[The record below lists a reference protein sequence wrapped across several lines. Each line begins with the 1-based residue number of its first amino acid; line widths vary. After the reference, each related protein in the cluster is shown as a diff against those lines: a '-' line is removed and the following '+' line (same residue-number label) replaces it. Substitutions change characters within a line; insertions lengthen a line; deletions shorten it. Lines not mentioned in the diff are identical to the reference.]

1 MQILQSMQHTLS
13 HISNNLEAITHGTLF
28 GKLLISAGAVLTAY
42 FTPILGLLLTC
53 FSTTIVDM
61 LYGFKLA
68 NRQHIK
74 ITSDKNRKGT
84 LTKMR
89 DEFVIICL
97 ARIVEFTVIGTSGVF
112 VLTGG
117 VTAIIALTE
126 IWSILET
133 LNTLN
138 PDGPWRT
145 LSKFLKKKGED
156 YTGIDL
162 DTNDNNNSSN
172 CLKKDNN

>member
-1 MQILQSMQHTLS
+1 MSILQSMQNTLNN
-13 HISNNLEAITHGTLF
+13 ISNNLESITQGTF
-28 GKLLISAGAVLTAY
+28 VGKLLISTGAVLTAY

-68 NRQHIK
+68 HKQHKK
-74 ITSDKNRKGT
+74 ITSDRNRKST
-84 LTKMR
+84 LTKLR
-89 DEFVIICL
+89 DEFAIICL
-97 ARIVEFTVIGTSGVF
+97 ARMIEFTVIGTSGVF
-112 VLTGG
+112 ILTGG
-117 VTAIIALTE
+117 VTVIIALTE

-138 PDGPWRT
+138 PNGPWRS

-172 CLKKDNN
+172 DLKKDNN

>member
-1 MQILQSMQHTLS
+1 MQILQSMQNTLS
-13 HISNNLEAITHGTLF
+13 HIGDHLQSITQGTVM
-28 GKLLISAGAVLTAY
+28 GKLLISLGAALTAY
-42 FTPILGLLLTC
+42 FTPILGLILTC
-53 FSTTIVDM
+53 FTTTIVDM

-68 NRQHIK
+68 HKQHKK

-84 LTKMR
+84 LAKMR
-89 DEFVIICL
+89 DEFIIVCL
-97 ARIVEFTVIGTSGVF
+97 ARLVEFTVIGTSGVF
-112 VLTGG
+112 ILTGG
-117 VTAIIALTE
+117 VTVIIALTE

-138 PDGPWRT
+138 PNGPWRS

-162 DTNDNNNSSN
+162 DTNDNNSSN
-172 CLKKDNN
+172 DLKKDNN

>member
-1 MQILQSMQHTLS
+1 MSILQSMQNTLNN
-13 HISNNLEAITHGTLF
+13 ISNNLELMTQGTF
-28 GKLLISAGAVLTAY
+28 VGKLLISTGAVLTAY

-53 FSTTIVDM
+53 FTTTIVDM

-68 NRQHIK
+68 HKQHKK
-74 ITSDKNRKGT
+74 ITSDRNRKGT
-84 LTKMR
+84 LTKLR
-89 DEFVIICL
+89 DEFAIICL
-97 ARIVEFTVIGTSGVF
+97 ARMIEFTVIGTSGVF
-112 VLTGG
+112 ILTGG
-117 VTAIIALTE
+117 ATVIIALTE

-138 PDGPWRT
+138 PNGPWRS

-162 DTNDNNNSSN
+162 DTNDNNSSN
-172 CLKKDNN
+172 DLKKDNN

>member
-1 MQILQSMQHTLS
+1 MSILQSMQNTLNN
-13 HISNNLEAITHGTLF
+13 ISNNLESMTQGTF
-28 GKLLISAGAVLTAY
+28 VGKLLISTGAVLTAY

-53 FSTTIVDM
+53 FTTTIVDM

-68 NRQHIK
+68 HKQHKK
-74 ITSDKNRKGT
+74 ITSDRNRKGT
-84 LTKMR
+84 LTKLR
-89 DEFVIICL
+89 DEFAIICL
-97 ARIVEFTVIGTSGVF
+97 ARMIEFTVIGTSGVF
-112 VLTGG
+112 ILTGG
-117 VTAIIALTE
+117 ATVIIALTE

-138 PDGPWRT
+138 PNGPWRS

-162 DTNDNNNSSN
+162 DTNDNNSSN
-172 CLKKDNN
+172 DLKKDNN

>member
-1 MQILQSMQHTLS
+1 MSILQSMQHTLN
-13 HISNNLEAITHGTLF
+13 HISDNLESITQGTF
-28 GKLLISAGAVLTAY
+28 VGKLLISTGAVLAAY

-68 NRQHIK
+68 QKQHKK

-84 LTKMR
+84 LTKLR
-89 DEFVIICL
+89 DEFAIICL
-97 ARIVEFTVIGTSGVF
+97 ARMVEFTVMGTSGVF
-112 VLTGG
+112 ILTGG
-117 VTAIIALTE
+117 ATVIIALTE

-138 PDGPWRT
+138 PNGPWRT

-162 DTNDNNNSSN
+162 DINDNNSSN
-172 CLKKDNN
+172 DLKKDNN

>member
-1 MQILQSMQHTLS
+1 MSILQSMQNTLNN
-13 HISNNLEAITHGTLF
+13 ISNHLESMTQGTF
-28 GKLLISAGAVLTAY
+28 VGKLLISTGAVLTAY

-68 NRQHIK
+68 HKQHKK
-74 ITSDKNRKGT
+74 ITSDRNRKGT
-84 LTKMR
+84 LTKLR
-89 DEFVIICL
+89 DEFAIICL
-97 ARIVEFTVIGTSGVF
+97 ARMTEFTVIGTSGVF
-112 VLTGG
+112 ILTGG
-117 VTAIIALTE
+117 ATVIIALTE

-138 PDGPWRT
+138 PNGPWRS

-162 DTNDNNNSSN
+162 DINDNNSSN
-172 CLKKDNN
+172 DLKKDNN

>member
-1 MQILQSMQHTLS
+1 MSILQSIQNTLNN
-13 HISNNLEAITHGTLF
+13 ISNNLESMAQGTF
-28 GKLLISAGAVLTAY
+28 VGKLFISTGAVLTAY

-68 NRQHIK
+68 HKQHKK
-74 ITSDKNRKGT
+74 ITSDRNKKGT
-84 LTKMR
+84 LTKLR
-89 DEFVIICL
+89 DEFAIICL
-97 ARIVEFTVIGTSGVF
+97 ARMIEFTVIGTSGVF
-112 VLTGG
+112 ILTGG
-117 VTAIIALTE
+117 ATVIIALTE

-138 PDGPWRT
+138 PNGPWRS

-162 DTNDNNNSSN
+162 DINDNNSSN
-172 CLKKDNN
+172 DLKKDNN

>member
-1 MQILQSMQHTLS
+1 MSILQSMQHTLN
-13 HISNNLEAITHGTLF
+13 HISDNLESITQGTF
-28 GKLLISAGAVLTAY
+28 VGKLLISTGAVLTAY

-53 FSTTIVDM
+53 FTTTIVDM

-68 NRQHIK
+68 HKQHKK

-84 LTKMR
+84 LTKLR
-89 DEFVIICL
+89 DELIIVCL
-97 ARIVEFTVIGTSGVF
+97 ARLVEFTVIGTSGVF
-112 VLTGG
+112 ILTGG
-117 VTAIIALTE
+117 VTVIIALTE

-138 PDGPWRT
+138 PNGPWRS

-162 DTNDNNNSSN
+162 DINDNNSSN
-172 CLKKDNN
+172 DLKKDNN

>member
-13 HISNNLEAITHGTLF
+13 QISNNLQAITQGTFF
-28 GKLLISAGAVLTAY
+28 GKLLISTGAVLAAY

-74 ITSDKNRKGT
+74 ITSDRNRKGT
-84 LTKMR
+84 LAKMR

-97 ARIVEFTVIGTSGVF
+97 ARMVEFTVIGTSGVF
-112 VLTGG
+112 ILTGG
-117 VTAIIALTE
+117 VTVIIALTE

-138 PDGPWRT
+138 PNGPWKA

>member
-1 MQILQSMQHTLS
+1 MSILQSMQNTLNN
-13 HISNNLEAITHGTLF
+13 ISNNLESMTQGTF
-28 GKLLISAGAVLTAY
+28 VGKLLISTGAVLTAY

-68 NRQHIK
+68 HKQHKK
-74 ITSDKNRKGT
+74 ITSDRNRKGT
-84 LTKMR
+84 LTKLR
-89 DEFVIICL
+89 DEFAIICL
-97 ARIVEFTVIGTSGVF
+97 ARMIEFTVIGTSGVF
-112 VLTGG
+112 ILTGG
-117 VTAIIALTE
+117 ATVIIALTE

-138 PDGPWRT
+138 PNGPWRS

-162 DTNDNNNSSN
+162 DTNDNNSSN
-172 CLKKDNN
+172 DLKKDNN

>member
-1 MQILQSMQHTLS
+1 MSILQSMQNTLNN
-13 HISNNLEAITHGTLF
+13 ISNNLESITQGTF
-28 GKLLISAGAVLTAY
+28 VGKLLISTGAVLTAY

-53 FSTTIVDM
+53 FTTTIVDM

-68 NRQHIK
+68 HKQHKK
-74 ITSDKNRKGT
+74 ITSDRNRKGT
-84 LTKMR
+84 LTKLR
-89 DEFVIICL
+89 DEFAIICL
-97 ARIVEFTVIGTSGVF
+97 ARMIEFTVIGTSGVF
-112 VLTGG
+112 ILTGG
-117 VTAIIALTE
+117 ATVIIALTE

-138 PDGPWRT
+138 PNGPWRS

-162 DTNDNNNSSN
+162 DTNDNNSCNDLEN
-172 CLKKDNN
+172 DNN

>member
-1 MQILQSMQHTLS
+1 MSILQSMQNTLNN
-13 HISNNLEAITHGTLF
+13 ISNNLESMTQGTF
-28 GKLLISAGAVLTAY
+28 VGKLLISTGAVLTAY

-53 FSTTIVDM
+53 FTTTIVDM

-68 NRQHIK
+68 HKQHKK
-74 ITSDKNRKGT
+74 ITSDRNRKGT
-84 LTKMR
+84 LTKLR
-89 DEFVIICL
+89 DEFAIICL
-97 ARIVEFTVIGTSGVF
+97 ARMVEFTVMGTSGVF
-112 VLTGG
+112 ILTGG
-117 VTAIIALTE
+117 ATVIIALTE

-138 PDGPWRT
+138 PNGPWRT

-162 DTNDNNNSSN
+162 DTNDNNSSN
-172 CLKKDNN
+172 DLKKDNN

>member
-1 MQILQSMQHTLS
+1 MSILQSMQNTLNN
-13 HISNNLEAITHGTLF
+13 ISNNLESITQGTF
-28 GKLLISAGAVLTAY
+28 VGKLLISTGAVLTAY

-53 FSTTIVDM
+53 FTTTIVDM

-68 NRQHIK
+68 HKQHKK
-74 ITSDKNRKGT
+74 ITSDRNRKGT
-84 LTKMR
+84 LTKLR
-89 DEFVIICL
+89 DEFAIICL
-97 ARIVEFTVIGTSGVF
+97 ARMIEFTVIGTSGVF
-112 VLTGG
+112 ILTGG
-117 VTAIIALTE
+117 VTVIIALTE

-138 PDGPWRT
+138 PNGPWRS

-162 DTNDNNNSSN
+162 DINDNNSSN
-172 CLKKDNN
+172 NLKKDNN

>member
-1 MQILQSMQHTLS
+1 MSILQSMQNTLNN
-13 HISNNLEAITHGTLF
+13 ISNNLESITQGTF
-28 GKLLISAGAVLTAY
+28 VGKLLISTGAVLTAY

-53 FSTTIVDM
+53 FTTTIVDM

-68 NRQHIK
+68 HKQHKK
-74 ITSDKNRKGT
+74 ITSDRNRKGT
-84 LTKMR
+84 LTKLR
-89 DEFVIICL
+89 DEFAIICL
-97 ARIVEFTVIGTSGVF
+97 ARMIEFTVMGTSGVF
-112 VLTGG
+112 ILTGG
-117 VTAIIALTE
+117 ATVIIALTE

-138 PDGPWRT
+138 PNGPWRS

-162 DTNDNNNSSN
+162 DTNDNNSSN
-172 CLKKDNN
+172 DLKKDNN

>member
-1 MQILQSMQHTLS
+1 MSILQSMQNTLNN
-13 HISNNLEAITHGTLF
+13 ISNNLESMTQGTF
-28 GKLLISAGAVLTAY
+28 VGKLLISTGAVLTAY

-53 FSTTIVDM
+53 FTTTIVDM

-68 NRQHIK
+68 HKQHKK
-74 ITSDKNRKGT
+74 ITSNRNRKGT
-84 LTKMR
+84 LTKLR
-89 DEFVIICL
+89 DEFAIICL
-97 ARIVEFTVIGTSGVF
+97 ARMIEFTVIGTSGVF
-112 VLTGG
+112 ILTGG
-117 VTAIIALTE
+117 ATVIIALTE

-138 PDGPWRT
+138 PNGPWRS

-162 DTNDNNNSSN
+162 DINDNNSSN
-172 CLKKDNN
+172 DLKKDNN

>member
-1 MQILQSMQHTLS
+1 MSILQSMQNTLNN
-13 HISNNLEAITHGTLF
+13 ISNNLESMTQGTF
-28 GKLLISAGAVLTAY
+28 VGKLLISTGAVLTAY

-53 FSTTIVDM
+53 FTTTIVDM

-68 NRQHIK
+68 HKQHKK
-74 ITSDKNRKGT
+74 ITSDRNRKGT
-84 LTKMR
+84 LTKLR
-89 DEFVIICL
+89 DEFAIICL
-97 ARIVEFTVIGTSGVF
+97 ARMIEFTVIGTSGVF
-112 VLTGG
+112 ILTGG
-117 VTAIIALTE
+117 VTVIIALTE

-138 PDGPWRT
+138 PNGPWRS

-162 DTNDNNNSSN
+162 DTNDNNSCND
-172 CLKKDNN
+172 LEKDNN

>member
-1 MQILQSMQHTLS
+1 MSILQSIQNTLNN
-13 HISNNLEAITHGTLF
+13 ISNNLESMTQGTF
-28 GKLLISAGAVLTAY
+28 VGKLLISTGAVLTAY

-53 FSTTIVDM
+53 FTTTIVDM

-68 NRQHIK
+68 HKQHKK
-74 ITSDKNRKGT
+74 ITSDRNRKGT
-84 LTKMR
+84 LTKLR
-89 DEFVIICL
+89 DEFAIICL
-97 ARIVEFTVIGTSGVF
+97 ARMIEFTVIGTSGVF
-112 VLTGG
+112 ILTGG
-117 VTAIIALTE
+117 ATVIIALTE

-138 PDGPWRT
+138 PNGPWRS

-162 DTNDNNNSSN
+162 DTNDNNSSN
-172 CLKKDNN
+172 DLKKDNN

>member
-1 MQILQSMQHTLS
+1 MQILQSMQNTLNN
-13 HISNNLEAITHGTLF
+13 ISNNLESMTQGTF
-28 GKLLISAGAVLTAY
+28 VGKLLISTGAVLTAY

-53 FSTTIVDM
+53 FTTTIVDM

-68 NRQHIK
+68 HKQHKK
-74 ITSDKNRKGT
+74 ITSDRNRKGT
-84 LTKMR
+84 LTKLR
-89 DEFVIICL
+89 DEFAIICL
-97 ARIVEFTVIGTSGVF
+97 ARMIEFTVIGTSGVF
-112 VLTGG
+112 ILTGG
-117 VTAIIALTE
+117 ATVIIALTE

-138 PDGPWRT
+138 PNGPWRS

-162 DTNDNNNSSN
+162 DTNDNNSSN
-172 CLKKDNN
+172 DLKKDNN

>member
-1 MQILQSMQHTLS
+1 MQILQSMQNTLNN
-13 HISNNLEAITHGTLF
+13 ISNNLESMTQGTF
-28 GKLLISAGAVLTAY
+28 VGKLLISTGAVLTAY

-53 FSTTIVDM
+53 FTTTIVDM

-68 NRQHIK
+68 HKQHKK
-74 ITSDKNRKGT
+74 ITSDRNRKGT
-84 LTKMR
+84 LTKLR
-89 DEFVIICL
+89 DEFAIICL
-97 ARIVEFTVIGTSGVF
+97 ARMIEFTVIGTSGVF
-112 VLTGG
+112 ILTGG
-117 VTAIIALTE
+117 ATVIIALTE

-138 PDGPWRT
+138 PNGPWRS

-162 DTNDNNNSSN
+162 DINDNNSSN
-172 CLKKDNN
+172 NLKKDNN

>member
-1 MQILQSMQHTLS
+1 MSILQSMQNTLNN
-13 HISNNLEAITHGTLF
+13 ISNNLESITQGTF
-28 GKLLISAGAVLTAY
+28 VGKLLISTGAVLTAY

-53 FSTTIVDM
+53 FTTTIVDM

-68 NRQHIK
+68 HKQHKK
-74 ITSDKNRKGT
+74 ITSDRNRKGT
-84 LTKMR
+84 LTKLR
-89 DEFVIICL
+89 DEFAIICL
-97 ARIVEFTVIGTSGVF
+97 ARMIEFTVIGTSGVF
-112 VLTGG
+112 ILTGG
-117 VTAIIALTE
+117 ATVIIALTE

-138 PDGPWRT
+138 PNGPWRS

-162 DTNDNNNSSN
+162 DINDNNSSN
-172 CLKKDNN
+172 DLKKDNN

>member
-1 MQILQSMQHTLS
+1 MSILQSMQNTLNN
-13 HISNNLEAITHGTLF
+13 ISNNLESMTQGTF
-28 GKLLISAGAVLTAY
+28 VGKLLISTGAVLTAY

-53 FSTTIVDM
+53 FTTTIVDM

-68 NRQHIK
+68 HKQHKK
-74 ITSDKNRKGT
+74 ITSDRNRKGT
-84 LTKMR
+84 LTKLR
-89 DEFVIICL
+89 DEFAIICL
-97 ARIVEFTVIGTSGVF
+97 ARMIEFTVIGTSGVF
-112 VLTGG
+112 ILTGG
-117 VTAIIALTE
+117 ATVIIALTE

-138 PDGPWRT
+138 PNGPWRS

-162 DTNDNNNSSN
+162 DINDNNSSN
-172 CLKKDNN
+172 DLEKDNN

>member
-1 MQILQSMQHTLS
+1 MSILQSMQNTLNN
-13 HISNNLEAITHGTLF
+13 ISNSLESMTQGTF
-28 GKLLISAGAVLTAY
+28 VGKLLISTGAVLTAY

-53 FSTTIVDM
+53 FTTTIVDM

-68 NRQHIK
+68 HKQHKK
-74 ITSDKNRKGT
+74 ITSDRNRKGT
-84 LTKMR
+84 LTKLR
-89 DEFVIICL
+89 DEFAIICL
-97 ARIVEFTVIGTSGVF
+97 ARMIEFTVIGTSGVF
-112 VLTGG
+112 ILTGG
-117 VTAIIALTE
+117 ATVIIALTE

-138 PDGPWRT
+138 PNGPWRS

-162 DTNDNNNSSN
+162 DINDNNSSN
-172 CLKKDNN
+172 NLKKDNN

>member
-1 MQILQSMQHTLS
+1 MSILQSMQNTLNN
-13 HISNNLEAITHGTLF
+13 ISNSLELMTQGTF
-28 GKLLISAGAVLTAY
+28 VGKLLISTGAVLTAY

-53 FSTTIVDM
+53 FTTTIVDM

-68 NRQHIK
+68 HKQHKK
-74 ITSDKNRKGT
+74 ITSDRNRKGT
-84 LTKMR
+84 LTKLR
-89 DEFVIICL
+89 DEFAIICL
-97 ARIVEFTVIGTSGVF
+97 ARMIEFTVIGTSGVF
-112 VLTGG
+112 ILTGG
-117 VTAIIALTE
+117 ATVIIALTE

-138 PDGPWRT
+138 PNGPWRS

-162 DTNDNNNSSN
+162 DINDNNSSN
-172 CLKKDNN
+172 DLKKDNN

>member
-1 MQILQSMQHTLS
+1 MSILQSMQNTLNN
-13 HISNNLEAITHGTLF
+13 ISNNLESMTQGTF
-28 GKLLISAGAVLTAY
+28 VGKLLISTGAVLTAY

-61 LYGFKLA
+61 IYGFKLA
-68 NRQHIK
+68 HKQHKK
-74 ITSDKNRKGT
+74 ITSDRNRKGT
-84 LTKMR
+84 LTKLR
-89 DEFVIICL
+89 DEFAIICL
-97 ARIVEFTVIGTSGVF
+97 ARMIEFTVIGTSGVF
-112 VLTGG
+112 ILTGG
-117 VTAIIALTE
+117 ATVIIALTE

-138 PDGPWRT
+138 PNGPWRS

-162 DTNDNNNSSN
+162 DTNDNNSSN
-172 CLKKDNN
+172 DLKKDNN

>member
-1 MQILQSMQHTLS
+1 MSILQSMQNTLNN
-13 HISNNLEAITHGTLF
+13 ISNNLESMTQGTF
-28 GKLLISAGAVLTAY
+28 VGKLLISTGAVLTAY

-68 NRQHIK
+68 HKQHKK
-74 ITSDKNRKGT
+74 ITSDRNRKGT
-84 LTKMR
+84 LTKLR
-89 DEFVIICL
+89 DEFAIICL
-97 ARIVEFTVIGTSGVF
+97 ARMIEFTVIGTSGVF
-112 VLTGG
+112 ILTGG
-117 VTAIIALTE
+117 ATVIIALTE

-138 PDGPWRT
+138 PNGPWRS

-162 DTNDNNNSSN
+162 DINDNNSSN
-172 CLKKDNN
+172 DLEKDNN

>member
-1 MQILQSMQHTLS
+1 MSILQSMQNTLNN
-13 HISNNLEAITHGTLF
+13 ISNNLESMTQGTF
-28 GKLLISAGAVLTAY
+28 VGKLLISTGAVLTAY

-53 FSTTIVDM
+53 FTTTIVDM

-68 NRQHIK
+68 HKQHKK

-84 LTKMR
+84 LTKLR
-89 DEFVIICL
+89 DEFAIICL
-97 ARIVEFTVIGTSGVF
+97 ARMIEFTVIGTSGVF
-112 VLTGG
+112 ILTGG
-117 VTAIIALTE
+117 ATVIIALTE

-138 PDGPWRT
+138 PNGPWRS

-162 DTNDNNNSSN
+162 DTNDNNSSN
-172 CLKKDNN
+172 DLKKDNN

>member
-1 MQILQSMQHTLS
+1 MSILQSMQNTLNN
-13 HISNNLEAITHGTLF
+13 ISNSLEAMTQGTF
-28 GKLLISAGAVLTAY
+28 VGKLLISTGAVLTAY

-53 FSTTIVDM
+53 FTTTIVDM

-68 NRQHIK
+68 HKQHKK

-84 LTKMR
+84 LTKLR
-89 DEFVIICL
+89 DEFAIICL
-97 ARIVEFTVIGTSGVF
+97 ARMIEFTVIGTSGVF
-112 VLTGG
+112 ILTGG
-117 VTAIIALTE
+117 ATVIIALTE

-138 PDGPWRT
+138 PNGPWRA

-162 DTNDNNNSSN
+162 DTNDNNSSN
-172 CLKKDNN
+172 DLKKDNN

>member
-1 MQILQSMQHTLS
+1 MSILQSMQNTLNN
-13 HISNNLEAITHGTLF
+13 ISNNLESMTQGTF
-28 GKLLISAGAVLTAY
+28 VGKLLISTGAVLTAY

-53 FSTTIVDM
+53 FTTTIVDM

-68 NRQHIK
+68 HKQHKK
-74 ITSDKNRKGT
+74 ITSDRNRKGT
-84 LTKMR
+84 LTKLR
-89 DEFVIICL
+89 DEFAIICL
-97 ARIVEFTVIGTSGVF
+97 ARMIEFTVIGTSGVF
-112 VLTGG
+112 ILTGG
-117 VTAIIALTE
+117 ATVIIALTE

-138 PDGPWRT
+138 PNGPWRS

-162 DTNDNNNSSN
+162 DINDNNSSN
-172 CLKKDNN
+172 NLKKDNN

>member
-13 HISNNLEAITHGTLF
+13 HISNNLEAITQGTFF
-28 GKLLISAGAVLTAY
+28 GKLLISTGAVLTAY

-68 NRQHIK
+68 NKQHIK

-97 ARIVEFTVIGTSGVF
+97 ARMVEFTVIGVNGVF
-112 VLTGG
+112 ILTGG
-117 VTAIIALTE
+117 VTVIIALTE

-138 PDGPWRT
+138 PNGPWRA

>member
-1 MQILQSMQHTLS
+1 MQILQSMQNTLS
-13 HISNNLEAITHGTLF
+13 HISDHLQSITHGAF
-28 GKLLISAGAVLTAY
+28 IGKLLISLGAVLTAY
-42 FTPILGLLLTC
+42 FTPILGLILTC
-53 FSTTIVDM
+53 FTTTIVDM

-68 NRQHIK
+68 HKQHKK

-84 LTKMR
+84 LAKMR
-89 DEFVIICL
+89 DEFIIVCL
-97 ARIVEFTVIGTSGVF
+97 ARLVEFTVIGTSGVF

-117 VTAIIALTE
+117 VTVIIALTE

-138 PDGPWRT
+138 PDGPWKS

-162 DTNDNNNSSN
+162 DTNDNNSSN
-172 CLKKDNN
+172 DLKKDNN

>member
-1 MQILQSMQHTLS
+1 MSILQSMQNTLNN
-13 HISNNLEAITHGTLF
+13 ISNNLESITQGTF
-28 GKLLISAGAVLTAY
+28 VGKLLISTGAVLTAY

-53 FSTTIVDM
+53 FTTTIVDM

-68 NRQHIK
+68 HKQHKK
-74 ITSDKNRKGT
+74 ITSDRNRKGT
-84 LTKMR
+84 LTKLR
-89 DEFVIICL
+89 DEFAIICL
-97 ARIVEFTVIGTSGVF
+97 ARMIEFTVIGTSGVF
-112 VLTGG
+112 ILTGG
-117 VTAIIALTE
+117 ATVIIALTE

-138 PDGPWRT
+138 PNGPWRS

-162 DTNDNNNSSN
+162 DINDNNSRND
-172 CLKKDNN
+172 LKKDNN

>member
-1 MQILQSMQHTLS
+1 MSILQSMQNTLNN
-13 HISNNLEAITHGTLF
+13 ISNNLESITQGTF
-28 GKLLISAGAVLTAY
+28 VGKLLISTGAVLTAY

-53 FSTTIVDM
+53 FTTTIVDM

-68 NRQHIK
+68 HKQHKK

-84 LTKMR
+84 LTKLR
-89 DEFVIICL
+89 DEFAIICL
-97 ARIVEFTVIGTSGVF
+97 ARMIEFTVIGTSGVF
-112 VLTGG
+112 ILTGG
-117 VTAIIALTE
+117 ATVIIALTE

-138 PDGPWRT
+138 PNGPWRS

-162 DTNDNNNSSN
+162 DTNDNNSSN
-172 CLKKDNN
+172 DLKKDNN